1 MKSEASL
8 RERRPPKK
16 GSWEARSGSLRE
28 PAESSETSKYLG
40 TAKPFFFLFSLKNF
54 YILESFEIRILLDNN
69 GNIIDKGFVRVNN
82 IKEQEL
88 AYDINIQNY
97 SCYYTDDNTSQF
109 YHIEGNDNIYTKLRK
124 GELNTI
130 CFKIE

>member
-1 MKSEASL
+1 MNYNIYQNAEIVSIPELSQHYKVKLNEKYYKLYS
-8 RERRPPKK
+8 KK
-16 GSWEARSGSLRE
+16 LDG
-28 PAESSETSKYLG
+28 
-40 TAKPFFFLFSLKNF
+40 SLKNF

-69 GNIIDKGFVRVNN
+69 GNIIDKGFVRINN

-124 GELNTI
+124 GELKTI

>member
-1 MKSEASL
+1 MNYNIYQNAEIVSIPELSKHYKVKLNEKYYKLYSKKSD
-8 RERRPPKK
+8 
-16 GSWEARSGSLRE
+16 G
-28 PAESSETSKYLG
+28 
-40 TAKPFFFLFSLKNF
+40 SLKNF

-69 GNIIDKGFVRVNN
+69 GNIIDKGFVRINN

>member
-1 MKSEASL
+1 MNYNIYQNAEIVSIPELSQHYKVKLNEKYYKLYSKKSD
-8 RERRPPKK
+8 
-16 GSWEARSGSLRE
+16 G
-28 PAESSETSKYLG
+28 
-40 TAKPFFFLFSLKNF
+40 SLKNF

-97 SCYYTDDNTSQF
+97 SCYYTDNNTSQF

>member
-1 MKSEASL
+1 MNYNIYQNAEIVSIPELSQHYKVKLNEKYYKLYS
-8 RERRPPKK
+8 KK
-16 GSWEARSGSLRE
+16 LDG
-28 PAESSETSKYLG
+28 
-40 TAKPFFFLFSLKNF
+40 SLKNF

-69 GNIIDKGFVRVNN
+69 GNIIDKGFVRINN